1 MSELKKNS
9 SVGGLDSQKWGR
21 FEGEKYL
28 IYVHISCRFS
38 GGLIYPQPVPTPKVF
53 FLQQAVSVPGRV
65 NGFASATESE
75 ALRTRVSSLSFP
87 SRKASSLRQ
96 AKVLSS

>member
-21 FEGEKYL
+21 YEGEKYL
-28 IYVHISCRFS
+28 IYVHISCRFN
-38 GGLIYPQPVPTPKVF
+38 GGLIYPQPVPTPF
-53 FLQQAVSVPGRV
+53 FLQQAVSIPGRV
-65 NGFASATESE
+65 NRFASATESE
-75 ALRTRVSSLSFP
+75 VLRTRVSSFSFP

>member
-21 FEGEKYL
+21 YEGEKYL

-38 GGLIYPQPVPTPKVF
+38 GGLIYPQPVPTPQI

-65 NGFASATESE
+65 NRFASATESE
-75 ALRTRVSSLSFP
+75 ALRTRVSSFSFP